1 MTAHQNGPTQSV
13 EWSGPYHIFEG
24 DSNPQISESRVLLF
38 GVLLFGVLLFDVM
51 HRHAI
56 GRCIFGLPSVVTV
69 TRVTV
74 TCRSGLFR

>member
-38 GVLLFGVLLFDVM
+38 GVLLFDVM

-74 TCRSGLFR
+74 TCRCGLFR